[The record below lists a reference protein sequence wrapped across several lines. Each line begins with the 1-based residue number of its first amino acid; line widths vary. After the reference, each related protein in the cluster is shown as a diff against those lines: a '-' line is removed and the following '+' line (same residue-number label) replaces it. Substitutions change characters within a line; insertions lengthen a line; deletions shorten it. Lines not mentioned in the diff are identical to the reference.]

1 MGMADPTEA
10 FTRAMRQQIGHC
22 TVITAG
28 QGTERSGLVV
38 TSGVSLS
45 AEPPQVLFCLN
56 RDSSTWPLIDRH
68 RCFGWSSLGAAHQD
82 TAERFAGFGGIAGA
96 DRYQGAEWFTAETGA
111 PLLVG
116 AAVALDC
123 EVVEMID
130 RASHSIVIGRVCKVI
145 ETAQAGALTYWNRRF
160 QALPQQ
166 GSPAHP

>member
-28 QGTERSGLVV
+28 QGVERSGLVV

-56 RDSSTWPLIDRH
+56 RDSSTWPLIDKH
-68 RCFGWSSLGAAHQD
+68 RCFGWSSLGADHQD

-96 DRYQGAEWFTAETGA
+96 ERYHGAEWVTAKTGA
-111 PLLVG
+111 PLLKG

-123 EVVEMID
+123 EVTEMID
-130 RASHSIVIGRVCKVI
+130 RASHSIVIGRVRAVV
-145 ETAQAGALTYWNRRF
+145 ETQDAGALTYWNRQFRSLPSG
-160 QALPQQ
+160 ALP
-166 GSPAHP
+166 A